1 MQVTQLNDADKLGA
15 PMLEEIRRTAERR
28 LHELEPLIEEA
39 ERLRDVLA
47 VIEERTV
54 PTPRQHPLT
63 PAGRVRRAG
72 GAQPASSGRA
82 ARVLTAPRA
91 AKGAN
96 KRLILELIE
105 QRPGITPAE
114 IARTTG
120 LKRTVVASTVSRL
133 KRYGELCDHEQGG
146 VRLPAAADDGTNGQ
160 PRRGKDDGAQRP
172 HVALVQ
178 NS

>member
-1 MQVTQLNDADKLGA
+1 VQIAQLDEADKLGA
-15 PMLEEIRRTAERR
+15 PMLDEIRRTAERR
-28 LHELEPLIEEA
+28 LRELAPLLEEA

-54 PTPRQHPLT
+54 PEQQPRPRT
-63 PAGRVRRAG
+63 PAARARRGGSGAG
-72 GAQPASSGRA
+72 AATSGRPGRA
-82 ARVLTAPRA
+82 LGAPRA

-146 VRLPAAADDGTNGQ
+146 VRLPASGDAARGR
-160 PRRGKDDGAQRP
+160 RRGEDEDAQRP
-172 HVALVQ
+172 RVALVP
-178 NS
+178 NG